1 MNEKKLWASR
11 YLGELVSNYN
21 INGNVHLC
29 ISKTIDNSLNG
40 LTYQNWVMDVHTQI
54 SSIQQ
59 TYRQGANIPT
69 LILLGTIL
77 RQQIMASY
85 QVRGNQKEYMDI
97 LPIELGGYPTN
108 PVFELAVNGV
118 NCHYHKLLGYV
129 KQNISSKISTI
140 ILRCL
145 RLSIMRLKSL
155 EEDEHVVDIK
165 RAAKTQFLKNHLTP
179 DETDEGSL
187 RLDYANI
194 RLPYRGDVFSCI
206 HHLMPQS
213 VKKCKKTVKRIKSL
227 PFVSDGLEMVVT
239 RARDLSM

>member
-1 MNEKKLWASR
+1 
-11 YLGELVSNYN
+11 
-21 INGNVHLC
+21 
-29 ISKTIDNSLNG
+29 
-40 LTYQNWVMDVHTQI
+40 MDVHTQI
-54 SSIQQ
+54 SSIPQA
-59 TYRQGANIPT
+59 YRQGANIPT

-129 KQNISSKISTI
+129 KQNISSKISAI

-213 VKKCKKTVKRIKSL
+213 VKIRKTVKRIKSL

-239 RARDLSM
+239 RPRDLSM